1 LSLLRQRLPQALSLL
16 LLLLE
21 YLLGY
26 LAFAFYY
33 LYSSGIAAVFT
44 AALFYLLYLLI

>member
-1 LSLLRQRLPQALSLL
+1 LSLL

-26 LAFAFYY
+26 LAFALYY
-33 LYSSGIAAVFT
+33 LYSSSIAAVFT
-44 AALFYLLYLLI
+44 TALFYLLYLLI